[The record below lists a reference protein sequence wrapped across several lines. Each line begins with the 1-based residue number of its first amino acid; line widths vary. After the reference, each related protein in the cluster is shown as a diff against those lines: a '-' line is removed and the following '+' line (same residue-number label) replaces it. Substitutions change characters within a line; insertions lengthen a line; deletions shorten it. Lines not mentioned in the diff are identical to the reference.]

1 MVLVLVAGALPLGD
15 GYFRGV
21 YPDMA
26 GARAELKRLGDGGF
40 PVENTSYWGIFYDD
54 SPAESDLPT
63 PGPARDWSAL
73 RPSTR
78 RRYERSRELRRLAM
92 ARYGSGK
99 HRITPEDAVRR
110 WYEEGYA
117 MQAGRGNVGT
127 PEHPGRRASLS
138 REDYAAQMAAMRR
151 GRVPAA
157 QKRVLWR
164 YSLYTKGSKS
174 NSREQA
180 ARWRG
185 VAGSEKRIA
194 YNARRRRKYAA
205 KRSGQG
211 KGYRPRH

>member
-1 MVLVLVAGALPLGD
+1 MALVLVAGALPLGD
-15 GYFRGV
+15 GYYRGT
-21 YPDMA
+21 YADRKD
-26 GARAELKRLGDGGF
+26 ARAELTRLAEGGF
-40 PVENTSYWGIFYDD
+40 PVKNTSYWGIFYDD

-63 PGPARDWSAL
+63 PGAARDWSAL
-73 RPSTR
+73 RPSTQ
-78 RRYERSRELRRLAM
+78 RRYEKSRELRRLAM

-99 HRITPEDAVRR
+99 HRIKPEDAVRR

-138 REDYAAQMAAMRR
+138 REDYAAQMAALRR

-180 ARWRG
+180 AKWRG

-205 KRSGQG
+205 KRSVSG
-211 KGYRPRH
+211 KAYRPRH